1 MVEVLGCII
10 RERSWNMIV
19 SQILKSKG
27 SKVHT
32 VSRETPIIEVSRLL
46 ASKKIGAA
54 VITDQNSLVEGII
67 SERDIVRGLSSYGA
81 KVLDMPVEDL
91 MTKNVITRGVEAK
104 IDELRREMTNSRIRH
119 FPILDGG
126 KLVGLISIGDVVK
139 NRVEELQAEGDMLR
153 EYIATG

>member
-1 MVEVLGCII
+1 
-10 RERSWNMIV
+10 MIV

-27 SKVHT
+27 SQVHT
-32 VSRETPIIEVSRLL
+32 VSKKTSIIEVACLL
-46 ASKKIGAA
+46 ASKRIGAT
-54 VITDQNSLVEGII
+54 VIIDQNRSVEGII
-67 SERDIVRGLSSYGA
+67 SERDIVRGLAKYGA

-91 MTKNVITRGVEAK
+91 MTKNVITRGVESQ

-119 FPILDGG
+119 LPILDNG

-153 EYIATG
+153 KYIATG